1 MPEEDA
7 RRLAAAIR
15 KYDEQRAVQVVGV
28 VPWGKILGRSCFE
41 VPNEESH
48 HHAET
53 HGHDSS
59 SGSWP
64 SPTRSSQRAS
74 TASTAARDSPIF
86 TRVPYSVYDEA
97 ANIEAEDRR
106 RSLNLTALQPR
117 SDKAPLEPNHTGFI
131 FYGSDEPDGNRWGEE
146 TPFRFHLERKLS
158 MLLEVPLILLVIQG
172 GQGTLRA
179 VHAAVAS
186 AESGPAQCSILV
198 VEDSEGA
205 AR

>member
-1 MPEEDA
+1 MMY
-7 RRLAAAIR
+7 L
-15 KYDEQRAVQVVGV
+15 
-28 VPWGKILGRSCFE
+28 SC
-41 VPNEESH
+41 S
-48 HHAET
+48 
-53 HGHDSS
+53 D
-59 SGSWP
+59 P
-64 SPTRSSQRAS
+64 SPKVNGKATPMSPMSSPSRSPPSGAS
-74 TASTAARDSPIF
+74 SLAERDEAASTAARDSPIF

-186 AESGPAQCSILV
+186 AERIWWARRRWGAGSTPLRTAESGFAPARNAGGPKLQADQSTAG
-198 VEDSEGA
+198 SPPFP
-205 AR
+205 